1 VPPKG
6 RRDTLY
12 VGAHSMA
19 QIFHRSTNTI
29 SRVSIYGAVFILAAL
44 GYLAWAVTE
53 SPYFTDVN
61 VPRQQPV
68 PFSHK
73 HHVTDDGI
81 DCRYCHTSV
90 ENSSFAGLPSTHTC
104 MSCHS
109 RLWATSPILEPVRV
123 SYQTD
128 KSLEWTRVNALP
140 EFAYFDHS
148 IHIHKGVGC
157 TTCHGPIGEMPLTW
171 RANTLYMRWC
181 LDCHKHP
188 ERYVRRRED
197 VFKAD
202 YEPPQDQL
210 ALGRRLVKEYKIKDA
225 RQLTD
230 CYTCHR

>member
-1 VPPKG
+1 
-6 RRDTLY
+6 
-12 VGAHSMA
+12 MA

-29 SRVSIYGAVFILAAL
+29 SRVTIYGAVFIAAAL
-44 GYLAWAVTE
+44 AYLGWAVTQ

-61 VPRQQPV
+61 VARPQPV

-73 HHVTDDGI
+73 HHVTDAGI

-90 ENSSFAGLPSTHTC
+90 EKSSFAGIPSTHIC

-109 RLWATSPILEPVRV
+109 KLWLNSPMLEPVRM

-128 KSLEWTRVNALP
+128 KSLAWTRVNALP
-140 EFAYFDHS
+140 DFAYFDHS

-157 TTCHGPIGEMPLTW
+157 TTCHGPVGDMPLTW

-188 ERYVRRRED
+188 ERYLRRRED
-197 VFKAD
+197 VFRAD
-202 YEPPQDQL
+202 YKPPKDQL
-210 ALGRRLVKEYKIKDA
+210 ALGRQLVKEYKIKDT
-225 RQLTD
+225 RQMTD

>member
-1 VPPKG
+1 
-6 RRDTLY
+6 
-12 VGAHSMA
+12 MA

-29 SRVSIYGAVFILAAL
+29 SRVSIYGAVFIAAAL
-44 GYLAWAVTE
+44 GYLGWAVTE

-61 VPRQQPV
+61 VPREQPV

-90 ENSSFAGLPSTHTC
+90 EKSSFAGIPSTHIC

-109 RLWATSPILEPVRV
+109 RLWTTSPMLEPVRL

-128 KSLEWTRVNALP
+128 KSLEWTRVNAVP
-140 EFAYFDHS
+140 DFAYFDHS

-181 LDCHKHP
+181 IDCHKHP
-188 ERYVRRRED
+188 ERFVRRRED
-197 VFKAD
+197 VFKAN
-202 YEPPQDQL
+202 YQSPQDQL
-210 ALGRRLVKEYKIKDA
+210 ALGRQLVKEYKIKDA
-225 RQLTD
+225 TQLTD

>member
-1 VPPKG
+1 
-6 RRDTLY
+6 
-12 VGAHSMA
+12 MA

-29 SRVSIYGAVFILAAL
+29 SRVTIYGAVFIAAAL
-44 GYLAWAVTE
+44 AYLAWALTE

-90 ENSSFAGLPSTHTC
+90 EKSSFAGIPSTQIC

-109 RLWATSPILEPVRV
+109 RLWVNSPMLEPVRL

-140 EFAYFDHS
+140 DFAYFDHS

-157 TTCHGPIGEMPLTW
+157 TTCHGSIGEMALTW

-181 LDCHKHP
+181 IDCHKHP
-188 ERYVRRRED
+188 ERFVRRREE
-197 VFKAD
+197 VFKAN
-202 YEPPQDQL
+202 YQPPQDQL
-210 ALGRRLVKEYKIKDA
+210 ALGRRLLKEYKIKDA

>member
-1 VPPKG
+1 
-6 RRDTLY
+6 
-12 VGAHSMA
+12 MA

-29 SRVSIYGAVFILAAL
+29 SRVSIYGAVFIAAAL
-44 GYLAWAVTE
+44 CYLGWAITQ

-61 VPRQQPV
+61 VARQQPV

-90 ENSSFAGLPSTHTC
+90 EKSSFAGLPSTHIC

-109 RLWATSPILEPVRV
+109 KLWVNSPMLEPVRL

-140 EFAYFDHS
+140 DFAYFDHS

-157 TTCHGPIGEMPLTW
+157 TTCHGPVGDMPLTW
-171 RANTLYMRWC
+171 RAHTLYMRWC
-181 LDCHKHP
+181 IDCHKHP

-197 VFKAD
+197 VFEAD
-202 YEPPQDQL
+202 YKPPQDQL
-210 ALGRRLVKEYKIKDA
+210 ALGRQLVKEYKIKDA

>member
-1 VPPKG
+1 
-6 RRDTLY
+6 
-12 VGAHSMA
+12 MA
-19 QIFHRSTNTI
+19 QIFHRSTNAI
-29 SRVSIYGAVFILAAL
+29 SRLSIYGAVLIAAAL
-44 GYLAWAVTE
+44 GYLGWAVTE

-61 VPRQQPV
+61 VPRPQPV

-90 ENSSFAGLPSTHTC
+90 EKSSFAGIPSTHIC

-109 RLWATSPILEPVRV
+109 RLWASSPMLEPVRL

-140 EFAYFDHS
+140 DFAYFDHS

-181 LDCHKHP
+181 IDCHKHP
-188 ERYVRRRED
+188 ERFVRRRED

-202 YEPPQDQL
+202 YQPPQDQL
-210 ALGRRLVKEYKIKDA
+210 ALGRQLVKEYKIKDA
-225 RQLTD
+225 TQLTD

>member
-1 VPPKG
+1 
-6 RRDTLY
+6 
-12 VGAHSMA
+12 MA

-29 SRVSIYGAVFILAAL
+29 SRVSIYGAVFIAAAL
-44 GYLAWAVTE
+44 GYLGWAVTE

-90 ENSSFAGLPSTHTC
+90 ENSSFAGIPSTHIC

-109 RLWATSPILEPVRV
+109 RLWTTSPMLEPVRL

-140 EFAYFDHS
+140 DFAYFDHS
-148 IHIHKGVGC
+148 IHINKGVGC

-181 LDCHKHP
+181 IDCHNHP
-188 ERYVRRRED
+188 ERFVRRRED
-197 VFKAD
+197 VFKAN
-202 YEPPQDQL
+202 YQPPQDQL
-210 ALGRRLVKEYKIKDA
+210 ALGRRLVKKYKIKDA
-225 RQLTD
+225 TQLTD

>member
-1 VPPKG
+1 
-6 RRDTLY
+6 
-12 VGAHSMA
+12 MA
-19 QIFHRSTNTI
+19 QIFQRSTNTI
-29 SRVSIYGAVFILAAL
+29 SRLSIYGAVFIAAAL
-44 GYLAWAVTE
+44 GYLGWAITQ

-81 DCRYCHTSV
+81 DCRFCHTSV
-90 ENSSFAGLPSTHTC
+90 EKSSFAGIPSTHVC

-109 RLWATSPILEPVRV
+109 KLWVNSPMLEPVRM

-128 KSLEWTRVNALP
+128 KSLQWTRVNALP
-140 EFAYFDHS
+140 DFAYFDHS

-171 RANTLYMRWC
+171 KANTLYMRWC
-181 LDCHKHP
+181 VDCHKHP

-197 VFKAD
+197 VFNAD
-202 YEPPQDQL
+202 YKPPKDQL
-210 ALGRRLVKEYKIKDA
+210 ALGRRLVKDYKIKDA

>member
-1 VPPKG
+1 
-6 RRDTLY
+6 
-12 VGAHSMA
+12 MA

-29 SRVSIYGAVFILAAL
+29 SRVSIYGAVFIAAAL
-44 GYLAWAVTE
+44 GYLGWAVTE

-61 VPRQQPV
+61 VPREQPV

-73 HHVTDDGI
+73 HHVKDDGI

-90 ENSSFAGLPSTHTC
+90 EKSSFAGIPSTHIC

-109 RLWATSPILEPVRV
+109 RLWAKSPILAPVRL

-128 KSLEWTRVNALP
+128 KSLEWTRVNAVP
-140 EFAYFDHS
+140 DFAYFDHS

-181 LDCHKHP
+181 IDCHKHP
-188 ERYVRRRED
+188 ERFVRRRED

-202 YEPPQDQL
+202 YQPHVGTRASELSD
-210 ALGRRLVKEYKIKDA
+210 
-225 RQLTD
+225 
-230 CYTCHR
+230 

>member
-1 VPPKG
+1 
-6 RRDTLY
+6 
-12 VGAHSMA
+12 MA

-29 SRVSIYGAVFILAAL
+29 SRVSIYGAVFIAAAL
-44 GYLAWAVTE
+44 GYLGWAVTE

-61 VPRQQPV
+61 VPREQPV

-90 ENSSFAGLPSTHTC
+90 EKSSFAGIPSTHIC

-109 RLWATSPILEPVRV
+109 RLWTTSPMLEPVRL

-128 KSLEWTRVNALP
+128 KSLEWTRVNAIP
-140 EFAYFDHS
+140 DFAYFDHS

-157 TTCHGPIGEMPLTW
+157 TTCHGPVGEMPLTW

-181 LDCHKHP
+181 IDCHNHP
-188 ERYVRRRED
+188 ERFVRRRED

-202 YEPPQDQL
+202 YQPPQDQL

-225 RQLTD
+225 TQLTD

>member
-1 VPPKG
+1 
-6 RRDTLY
+6 
-12 VGAHSMA
+12 MA

-29 SRVSIYGAVFILAAL
+29 SRVSIYGAVFIAAAL

-90 ENSSFAGLPSTHTC
+90 ENSSFAGIPSTHIC

-109 RLWATSPILEPVRV
+109 RLWTTSPMLEPVRL

-140 EFAYFDHS
+140 DFAYFDHS
-148 IHIHKGVGC
+148 IHINKGVGC

-181 LDCHKHP
+181 IDCHKHP
-188 ERYVRRRED
+188 ERFVRRRED

-202 YEPPQDQL
+202 YQPPQDQL

-225 RQLTD
+225 TQLTD

>member
-1 VPPKG
+1 
-6 RRDTLY
+6 
-12 VGAHSMA
+12 MA

-29 SRVSIYGAVFILAAL
+29 SRVSIYGAVFIAAAL
-44 GYLAWAVTE
+44 GYLGWAITQ

-61 VPRQQPV
+61 VARQQPV

-90 ENSSFAGLPSTHTC
+90 EKSSFAGIPSTHIC

-109 RLWATSPILEPVRV
+109 KLWVNSPMLEPVRL

-140 EFAYFDHS
+140 DFAYFDHS

-157 TTCHGPIGEMPLTW
+157 TTCHGRVGDMPLTW

-181 LDCHKHP
+181 IDCHKHP
-188 ERYVRRRED
+188 ERCVRRRED
-197 VFKAD
+197 VFKTD
-202 YEPPQDQL
+202 YKPPQDQL
-210 ALGRRLVKEYKIKDA
+210 ALGRQLVKEYKIKDA

>member
-1 VPPKG
+1 
-6 RRDTLY
+6 
-12 VGAHSMA
+12 MA

-44 GYLAWAVTE
+44 GYLGWAITE

-61 VPRQQPV
+61 VPQQQPV

-90 ENSSFAGLPSTHTC
+90 EKSSFAGIPSTHIC

-109 RLWATSPILEPVRV
+109 RLWTNSPMLEPVRL

-128 KSLEWTRVNALP
+128 RSLEWTRVNALP
-140 EFAYFDHS
+140 DFAYFDHS
-148 IHIHKGVGC
+148 IHIHKGIGC

-171 RANTLYMRWC
+171 RAQTLYMRWC
-181 LDCHKHP
+181 IDCHKHP
-188 ERYVRRRED
+188 ERHVRRRED

-202 YEPPQDQL
+202 YRPPQDQI

-225 RQLTD
+225 KQLTD

>member
-1 VPPKG
+1 
-6 RRDTLY
+6 
-12 VGAHSMA
+12 MA

-29 SRVSIYGAVFILAAL
+29 SRVSIYGAVFIAAAL
-44 GYLAWAVTE
+44 GYLGWAVTE

-61 VPRQQPV
+61 VPREQPV

-90 ENSSFAGLPSTHTC
+90 EKSSFAGIPSTHIC

-109 RLWATSPILEPVRV
+109 RLWTTSPMLEPVRL

-128 KSLEWTRVNALP
+128 KSLEWTRVNAVP
-140 EFAYFDHS
+140 DFAYFDHS
-148 IHIHKGVGC
+148 IHVHKGVGC

-181 LDCHKHP
+181 IDCHKHP
-188 ERYVRRRED
+188 ERFVRRRDD
-197 VFKAD
+197 VFRAD
-202 YEPPQDQL
+202 YQPPQDQI

-225 RQLTD
+225 TQLTD

>member
-1 VPPKG
+1 
-6 RRDTLY
+6 
-12 VGAHSMA
+12 MA

-44 GYLAWAVTE
+44 GYLGWAVTQ

-73 HHVTDDGI
+73 HHVKDDGI

-90 ENSSFAGLPSTHTC
+90 EKSSFAGIPSTHIC

-109 RLWATSPILEPVRV
+109 RLWVNSPMLEPVRV
-123 SYQTD
+123 SYQSDT
-128 KSLEWTRVNALP
+128 SLEWTRVNALP
-140 EFAYFDHS
+140 DFAYFDHS

-157 TTCHGPIGEMPLTW
+157 TTCHGPVGDMPLTW

-181 LDCHKHP
+181 IDCHKHP
-188 ERYVRRRED
+188 ELYVRRRED

-202 YEPPQDQL
+202 YKPPQDQL
-210 ALGRRLVKEYKIKDA
+210 ALGRQLVKEYKIKDV

>member
-1 VPPKG
+1 
-6 RRDTLY
+6 
-12 VGAHSMA
+12 MA

-29 SRVSIYGAVFILAAL
+29 SRLSIYGAVFILAAL
-44 GYLAWAVTE
+44 GYLGWAITE

-90 ENSSFAGLPSTHTC
+90 EKSSFAGIPSTDIC
-104 MSCHS
+104 MTCHS
-109 RLWATSPILEPVRV
+109 RLWNNSPMLEPVRM

-171 RANTLYMRWC
+171 RAQTLYMRWC
-181 LDCHKHP
+181 IDCHKHP

-197 VFKAD
+197 VFRAD

-210 ALGRRLVKEYKIKDA
+210 ALGRQLVKEYKIKDA
-225 RQLTD
+225 KQLTD

>member
-1 VPPKG
+1 
-6 RRDTLY
+6 
-12 VGAHSMA
+12 
-19 QIFHRSTNTI
+19 
-29 SRVSIYGAVFILAAL
+29 VSIYGAVFIAAAL
-44 GYLAWAVTE
+44 GYLGWAVTE

-61 VPRQQPV
+61 VPREQPV

-90 ENSSFAGLPSTHTC
+90 EKSSFAGIPSTHIC

-109 RLWATSPILEPVRV
+109 RLWANSPMLEPVRT

-128 KSLEWTRVNALP
+128 KSLEWTRVNAVP
-140 EFAYFDHS
+140 DFAYFDHS

-181 LDCHKHP
+181 IDCHKHP
-188 ERYVRRRED
+188 ERFVRRRED

-202 YEPPQDQL
+202 YQPPQDQL

-225 RQLTD
+225 TQLTD

>member
-1 VPPKG
+1 
-6 RRDTLY
+6 
-12 VGAHSMA
+12 MA

-29 SRVSIYGAVFILAAL
+29 SRVSIYGAVFIAAAL
-44 GYLAWAVTE
+44 GYLGWAVTE

-61 VPRQQPV
+61 VPREQPV

-81 DCRYCHTSV
+81 DCRYCHTAV
-90 ENSSFAGLPSTHTC
+90 EKSSFAGIPSTHIC

-109 RLWATSPILEPVRV
+109 RLWANSPMLEPVRL

-128 KSLEWTRVNALP
+128 KSLEWTRVNAVP
-140 EFAYFDHS
+140 DFAYFDHS
-148 IHIHKGVGC
+148 IHIHKGIGC

-181 LDCHKHP
+181 IDCHKHP
-188 ERYVRRRED
+188 ERFVRRRED
-197 VFKAD
+197 VFRAD
-202 YEPPQDQL
+202 YAPPQDQL

>member
-1 VPPKG
+1 
-6 RRDTLY
+6 
-12 VGAHSMA
+12 MA

-29 SRVSIYGAVFILAAL
+29 SRVTIYGAVFIAAGL
-44 GYLAWAVTE
+44 GYLAWAITQ

-61 VPRQQPV
+61 APPEQPV

-81 DCRYCHTSV
+81 DCRYCHTSA
-90 ENSSFAGLPSTHTC
+90 EKSSFAGIPSAHIC

-109 RLWATSPILEPVRV
+109 KLWLNSPMLEPVRM

-128 KSLEWTRVNALP
+128 KSLAWTRVNAVP
-140 EFAYFDHS
+140 EFVYFDHS
-148 IHIHKGVGC
+148 IHLNKGVGC

-181 LDCHKHP
+181 IDCHKHP
-188 ERYVRRRED
+188 ERYVRRRVD

-202 YEPPQDQL
+202 YTPPKDQIV
-210 ALGRRLVKEYKIKDA
+210 LGLQLVKEYKIKDA
-225 RQLTD
+225 RQMTD

>member
-1 VPPKG
+1 
-6 RRDTLY
+6 
-12 VGAHSMA
+12 MA

-29 SRVSIYGAVFILAAL
+29 SRVSIYGAVFIAAAL
-44 GYLAWAVTE
+44 GYLGWAVTE

-90 ENSSFAGLPSTHTC
+90 EKSSFAGIPSTHIC

-109 RLWATSPILEPVRV
+109 RLWTTSPMLEPVRL

-140 EFAYFDHS
+140 DFAYFDHS
-148 IHIHKGVGC
+148 IHINKGVGC

-181 LDCHKHP
+181 IDCHKHP
-188 ERYVRRRED
+188 ERFVRRRED

-202 YEPPQDQL
+202 YQPPHDQL

-225 RQLTD
+225 TQLTD